1 MRLPMTLVLA
11 GVPLCLLAL
20 ASVGCDSGPAMA
32 PVEGVVTLDG
42 EPLEGATVLLEPE
55 IKVRGTIG
63 ITDASGKFSM
73 TAYIGTNGV
82 AIAKGIDLA
91 AGGAEAETTAT
102 DEELE
107 AGEDDGSGEDYA
119 EDSNE
124 LLTPAK
130 YGSARTSGIT
140 IDVQD
145 GMAPVTFEMK
155 SDG

>member
-1 MRLPMTLVLA
+1 MRLSITHIWGGL
-11 GVPLCLLAL
+11 PLYLLAL
-20 ASVGCDSGPAMA
+20 ISVGCDSGPAMT
-32 PVEGVVTLDG
+32 PIEGIVTLDG
-42 EPLEGATVLLEPE
+42 EPIEGATVLLEPE
-55 IKVRGTIG
+55 LKLRPTIG

-73 TAYIGTNGV
+73 DAYVGSNGV

-91 AGGAEAETTAT
+91 AGSAEVETVAT

-107 AGEDDGSGEDYA
+107 SGEDDGSGEDYA

-130 YGSARTSGIT
+130 YGSARTSGMT
-140 IDVQD
+140 IDVQE
-145 GMAPVTFEMK
+145 GMAPVTLEMK